1 MVSISHVVEDI
12 VKHRPYLSESLAAG
26 IINVSSLAR
35 QLQPDV
41 ERALQKGVNT
51 GAIVMALNRLA
62 PYLQVREQVQL
73 NKLLSNMGDNILR
86 SSLCDYT
93 FKNSPTLLDC
103 HIEVLK
109 NLVKNDEI
117 FYTMVQG
124 VFETNLVISDTME
137 ELIADYFKDELWPFK
152 KNGLSSVTLKLPK
165 GNSMQ
170 AGFYYT
176 IMKELSWEGI
186 NLTEVISSTN
196 EFTVVVDNALIDK
209 TFVVLKNFG
218 KRENNHYI

>member
-41 ERALQKGVNT
+41 EKALQKEVNT

-73 NKLLSNMGDNILR
+73 NKLLSNMGDIILR
-86 SSLCDYT
+86 SNLCDYT

-124 VFETNLVISDTME
+124 VFETNLVISDMME
-137 ELIADYFKDELWPFK
+137 SLITDYFKDELCLFK
-152 KNGLSSVTLKLPK
+152 QRGLSSVTLKLPK

-196 EFTVVVDNALIDK
+196 EFTVVVDNSLIDK
-209 TFVVLKNFG
+209 TFVVLKNIG
-218 KRENNHYI
+218 KR

>member
-1 MVSISHVVEDI
+1 MVSVSHVVEGI
-12 VKHRPYLSESLAAG
+12 IKRRPYLSESLAAG

-35 QLQPDV
+35 QLQPEV
-41 ERALQKGVNT
+41 EKALQREVNT
-51 GAIVMALNRLA
+51 GAIVMALNRLT
-62 PYLQVREQVQL
+62 PYLQVRDQVQL
-73 NKLLSNMGDNILR
+73 NKLLGNMGDIILR
-86 SSLCDYT
+86 SNLCDYT

-109 NLVKNDEI
+109 HLVKSDEV

-124 VFETNLVISDTME
+124 VFETNLVISDSVS
-137 ELIADYFKDELWPFK
+137 ELVQDYFREETCLFEQR
-152 KNGLSSVTLKLPK
+152 GLSSVTLKLPK
-165 GNSMQ
+165 GNSLQ

-176 IMKELSWEGI
+176 IMKELAWEGI

-209 TFVVLKNFG
+209 TFVVLKNIG
-218 KRENNHYI
+218 K

>member
-73 NKLLSNMGDNILR
+73 NKLLSNMGDIILR

-117 FYTMVQG
+117 FYIKALGRNMHIMTKLGEINSRQYTMKSLNDILSG
-124 VFETNLVISDTME
+124 SFERCHKSFLVNKKYIQSVNPRTKTLHLRGLDDD
-137 ELIADYFKDELWPFK
+137 IPYGKDFHIE
-152 KNGLSSVTLKLPK
+152 
-165 GNSMQ
+165 
-170 AGFYYT
+170 
-176 IMKELSWEGI
+176 
-186 NLTEVISSTN
+186 
-196 EFTVVVDNALIDK
+196 
-209 TFVVLKNFG
+209 
-218 KRENNHYI
+218 

>member
-35 QLQPDV
+35 QLQGEV
-41 ERALQKGVNT
+41 ERSLKKEVNT

-73 NKLLSNMGDNILR
+73 NKLLNNMGDIILR
-86 SSLCDYT
+86 SNLCDYT

-109 NLVKNDEI
+109 NLVQNDDV
-117 FYTMVQG
+117 FYTLVQG

-137 ELIADYFKDELWPFK
+137 ELIDDYFNDEICLFK
-152 KNGLSSVTLKLPK
+152 QSGLSSVTLKLPK

-170 AGFYYT
+170 PGFYYT

-196 EFTVVVDNALIDK
+196 EFTVVVDNSLIDT
-209 TFVVLKNFG
+209 TFVVLKNIG
-218 KRENNHYI
+218 KR

>member
-1 MVSISHVVEDI
+1 MVSISHTVENI
-12 VKHRPYLSESLAAG
+12 IKHRPYLSESLAAG

-35 QLQPDV
+35 QLQPEI
-41 ERALQKGVNT
+41 ERALQKEVNT
-51 GAIVMALNRLA
+51 GAIVMSLNRLA

-73 NKLLSNMGDNILR
+73 NKLLSSMGDIILR
-86 SSLCDYT
+86 SNLCDYT
-93 FKNSPTLLDC
+93 FKNSPTLLEC

-137 ELIADYFKDELWPFK
+137 RLIADYFKDEVCLFK
-152 KNGLSSVTLKLPK
+152 QSGLSSVTLKLPK

-196 EFTVVVDNALIDK
+196 EFTVVVDNILIDK
-209 TFVVLKNFG
+209 TFVVLKNIG
-218 KRENNHYI
+218 KR

>member
-41 ERALQKGVNT
+41 EKALKKEVNT

-62 PYLQVREQVQL
+62 PYLQIREQVQL
-73 NKLLSNMGDNILR
+73 NKLLSNMGDIILR
-86 SSLCDYT
+86 SNLCDYT

-137 ELIADYFKDELWPFK
+137 SLIADYFKDEVCLFK
-152 KNGLSSVTLKLPK
+152 QGGLSSVTLKLPK

-209 TFVVLKNFG
+209 TFVVLKNIG
-218 KRENNHYI
+218 KR

>member
-1 MVSISHVVEDI
+1 MISISHVVEDI
-12 VKHRPYLSESLAAG
+12 VKHRHYLSESLAAG

-73 NKLLSNMGDNILR
+73 NKLLSNMGDIILR

-137 ELIADYFKDELWPFK
+137 ELIADYFKDELCLFK

-209 TFVVLKNFG
+209 TFVVLKNIG
-218 KRENNHYI
+218 KR

>member
-35 QLQPDV
+35 QLQGEV
-41 ERALQKGVNT
+41 ERSLKKEVNT

-73 NKLLSNMGDNILR
+73 NKLLSNMGDIILR
-86 SSLCDYT
+86 SNLCDYT
-93 FKNSPTLLDC
+93 FKNSSTLLDC

-109 NLVKNDEI
+109 NLVKNDEV
-117 FYTMVQG
+117 FYTLVQG

-137 ELIADYFKDELWPFK
+137 QLISDYFKDETCLFK
-152 KNGLSSVTLKLPK
+152 QSGLSSVTLKLPK

-170 AGFYYT
+170 PGFYYT

-196 EFTVVVDNALIDK
+196 EFTVVVDNILIDK
-209 TFVVLKNFG
+209 TFVVLKNIG
-218 KRENNHYI
+218 KK

>member
-1 MVSISHVVEDI
+1 MLSISHIVEDI
-12 VKHRPYLSESLAAG
+12 IKHRPYLSESLAAG

-41 ERALQKGVNT
+41 ESALNKEVNT
-51 GAIVMALNRLA
+51 GAIVMSLNRLA
-62 PYLQVREQVQL
+62 PYLQIREQVQL
-73 NKLLSNMGDNILR
+73 NKLLGSMGDIILR
-86 SSLCDYT
+86 SNLCDYT

-109 NLVKNDEI
+109 SLVKNDEI

-124 VFETNLVISDTME
+124 VFETNLVISDTMID
-137 ELIADYFKDELWPFK
+137 LISDYFKDELCLFSQG
-152 KNGLSSVTLKLPK
+152 GLSSVTLKLPK

-196 EFTVVVDNALIDK
+196 EFTVVVDNSLIDK
-209 TFVVLKNFG
+209 TFVVLKNIG
-218 KRENNHYI
+218 KR

>member
-35 QLQPDV
+35 QLQGEV
-41 ERALQKGVNT
+41 ERSLKKEVNT

-73 NKLLSNMGDNILR
+73 NKLLSNMGDIILR
-86 SSLCDYT
+86 SNLCDYT

-109 NLVKNDEI
+109 NLVKNDDV
-117 FYTMVQG
+117 FYTLVQG

-137 ELIADYFKDELWPFK
+137 ELIDDYFKDEVCLFK
-152 KNGLSSVTLKLPK
+152 QSGLSSVTLKLPK

-170 AGFYYT
+170 PGFYYT

-196 EFTVVVDNALIDK
+196 EFTVVVDNSLIDT
-209 TFVVLKNFG
+209 TFVVLKNIG
-218 KRENNHYI
+218 KR

>member
-41 ERALQKGVNT
+41 ERALQKEVNT
-51 GAIVMALNRLA
+51 GAIVMALNWLA

-73 NKLLSNMGDNILR
+73 NKLLSNMGDIILR
-86 SSLCDYT
+86 SNLCDYT

-137 ELIADYFKDELWPFK
+137 ELITDYFKDELCLFK
-152 KNGLSSVTLKLPK
+152 KSGLSSVTLKLPK

-209 TFVVLKNFG
+209 TFVVLKNIG
-218 KRENNHYI
+218 KR

>member
-12 VKHRPYLSESLAAG
+12 VKHRPYLSEALAAG

-35 QLQPDV
+35 QLQADV
-41 ERALQKGVNT
+41 EKALKKEVNT
-51 GAIVMALNRLA
+51 GAIVMSLNRLA
-62 PYLQVREQVQL
+62 PYLQIREQVQL
-73 NKLLSNMGDNILR
+73 NKLLSSMGDLILR
-86 SSLCDYT
+86 SNLCDYT

-109 NLVKNDEI
+109 SLVKNDEI

-124 VFETNLVISDTME
+124 VFETNLVISNMME
-137 ELIADYFKDELWPFK
+137 PLISECFKDEVCLFK
-152 KNGLSSVTLKLPK
+152 QGDLSSVTLKLPK

-186 NLTEVISSTN
+186 NITEVISSTN

-209 TFVVLKNFG
+209 TFVVLKNIG
-218 KRENNHYI
+218 KK

>member
-73 NKLLSNMGDNILR
+73 NKLLSNMGDIILR

-137 ELIADYFKDELWPFK
+137 ELIADYFKDELCLFK
-152 KNGLSSVTLKLPK
+152 KKRSVF
-165 GNSMQ
+165 GDAEIAEREQ
-170 AGFYYT
+170 YAGRFLLYHYERIILGRYQSDRSHLFYQRVY
-176 IMKELSWEGI
+176 G
-186 NLTEVISSTN
+186 
-196 EFTVVVDNALIDK
+196 
-209 TFVVLKNFG
+209 G
-218 KRENNHYI
+218 G

>member
-1 MVSISHVVEDI
+1 MLSISHVVENI
-12 VKHRPYLSESLAAG
+12 VKHRPYLSEALAAG

-35 QLQPDV
+35 QLQGDV
-41 ERALQKGVNT
+41 EQTMKREVNT

-73 NKLLSNMGDNILR
+73 NKLLSSMGDIILR
-86 SSLCDYT
+86 SNLCDYT

-109 NLVKNDEI
+109 NLVKNDEV
-117 FYTMVQG
+117 FYTLVQG
-124 VFETNLVISDTME
+124 VFETNLVVSDMVE
-137 ELIADYFKDELWPFK
+137 DLIGNYFKDETCLFHQG
-152 KNGLSSVTLKLPK
+152 NLSSVTLKLPK

-170 AGFYYT
+170 PGFYYT

-196 EFTVVVDNALIDK
+196 EFTVVVDNSLIDK
-209 TFVVLKNFG
+209 TFVVLKNIG
-218 KRENNHYI
+218 KK

>member
-41 ERALQKGVNT
+41 EKALRKEVNT

-62 PYLQVREQVQL
+62 PYLQIREQVQL
-73 NKLLSNMGDNILR
+73 NKLLSNMGDIILR
-86 SSLCDYT
+86 SNLCDYT

-137 ELIADYFKDELWPFK
+137 ALIADYFKDEICLFK
-152 KNGLSSVTLKLPK
+152 QGGLSSVTLKLPK

-209 TFVVLKNFG
+209 TFVVLKNIG
-218 KRENNHYI
+218 KR

>member
-41 ERALQKGVNT
+41 ERKLRKEVNT

-73 NKLLSNMGDNILR
+73 NKLLSNMGDIILR
-86 SSLCDYT
+86 SNLCDYT

-124 VFETNLVISDTME
+124 VFETNLVISDAMETLIDDFFKE
-137 ELIADYFKDELWPFK
+137 ELCLFKQ
-152 KNGLSSVTLKLPK
+152 GSLSSVTLKLPK

-170 AGFYYT
+170 PGFYYT

-196 EFTVVVDNALIDK
+196 EFTVVVDNSLIDK
-209 TFVVLKNFG
+209 TFVVLKNIG
-218 KRENNHYI
+218 KR

>member
-1 MVSISHVVEDI
+1 MVSISHVVENI

-41 ERALQKGVNT
+41 EKALCKEVNT

-73 NKLLSNMGDNILR
+73 NKLLSNMGDIILR
-86 SSLCDYT
+86 SNLCDYT
-93 FKNSPTLLDC
+93 FKNSSTLLDC

-109 NLVKNDEI
+109 KLVKNDEI
-117 FYTMVQG
+117 FYTLVQG
-124 VFETNLVISDTME
+124 VFETNLVISDMME
-137 ELIADYFKDELWPFK
+137 ELIADCFKDESCLFRQS
-152 KNGLSSVTLKLPK
+152 GLSSVTLKLPK

-170 AGFYYT
+170 PGFYYT

-196 EFTVVVDNALIDK
+196 EFTVVVDNSLIDK
-209 TFVVLKNFG
+209 TFVVLKNIG
-218 KRENNHYI
+218 KH

>member
-41 ERALQKGVNT
+41 EKALQKEVNT

-73 NKLLSNMGDNILR
+73 NKLLSNMGDIILR
-86 SSLCDYT
+86 SNLCDYT
-93 FKNSPTLLDC
+93 FKNSPTLVDC

-124 VFETNLVISDTME
+124 VFETNLVISDMME
-137 ELIADYFKDELWPFK
+137 SLITDYFKEELCLFK
-152 KNGLSSVTLKLPK
+152 QRGLSSVTLKLPK

-196 EFTVVVDNALIDK
+196 EFTVVVDNSLIDK
-209 TFVVLKNFG
+209 TFVVLKNIG
-218 KRENNHYI
+218 KR

>member
-1 MVSISHVVEDI
+1 MVSISHVVENI

-41 ERALQKGVNT
+41 EKALCKEVNT

-73 NKLLSNMGDNILR
+73 NKLLSNMGDIILR
-86 SSLCDYT
+86 SNLCDYT

-124 VFETNLVISDTME
+124 VFETNLVISDAME
-137 ELIADYFKDELWPFK
+137 TLIADFFKDELCLFK
-152 KNGLSSVTLKLPK
+152 QGSLSSVTLKLPK

-170 AGFYYT
+170 PGFYYT

-196 EFTVVVDNALIDK
+196 EFTVVVDNSLIDK
-209 TFVVLKNFG
+209 TFVVLKNIG
-218 KRENNHYI
+218 KR

>member
-35 QLQPDV
+35 QLQGEV
-41 ERALQKGVNT
+41 ERSLKKEVNT

-73 NKLLSNMGDNILR
+73 NKLLNNMGDIILR
-86 SSLCDYT
+86 SNLCDYT

-109 NLVKNDEI
+109 NLVKNDDV
-117 FYTMVQG
+117 FYTLVQG

-137 ELIADYFKDELWPFK
+137 ELIDDYFKDEICLFK
-152 KNGLSSVTLKLPK
+152 QSGLSSVTLKLPK

-170 AGFYYT
+170 PGFYYT

-186 NLTEVISSTN
+186 NLTEGISSTN
-196 EFTVVVDNALIDK
+196 EFTVVVDNSLIDT
-209 TFVVLKNFG
+209 TFVVLKNIG
-218 KRENNHYI
+218 KR

>member
-35 QLQPDV
+35 QLQGEV
-41 ERALQKGVNT
+41 ERSLKKEVNT

-73 NKLLSNMGDNILR
+73 NKLLSNMGDIILR
-86 SSLCDYT
+86 SNLCDYT

-109 NLVKNDEI
+109 NLVKNDDV
-117 FYTMVQG
+117 FYTLVQG

-137 ELIADYFKDELWPFK
+137 ELIADYFKDEVCLFK
-152 KNGLSSVTLKLPK
+152 QSGLSSVTLKLPK

-170 AGFYYT
+170 PGFYYT

-196 EFTVVVDNALIDK
+196 EFTVVVDNSLIGT
-209 TFVVLKNFG
+209 TFVVLKNIG
-218 KRENNHYI
+218 KR

>member
-1 MVSISHVVEDI
+1 MVSISHIVEDI

-41 ERALQKGVNT
+41 EKVLKKQVNT

-73 NKLLSNMGDNILR
+73 NKLLSNMGDIILR
-86 SSLCDYT
+86 SNLCDYT

-137 ELIADYFKDELWPFK
+137 NLIADYFKDELCLFK
-152 KNGLSSVTLKLPK
+152 QGGLSSVTLKLPK

-196 EFTVVVDNALIDK
+196 EFTVVVDNTLIDK
-209 TFVVLKNFG
+209 TFVVLKNIG
-218 KRENNHYI
+218 KR

>member
-41 ERALQKGVNT
+41 EKALQKEANT

-73 NKLLSNMGDNILR
+73 NKLLSNMGDIILR
-86 SSLCDYT
+86 SNLCDYT

-124 VFETNLVISDTME
+124 VFETNLVISDMME
-137 ELIADYFKDELWPFK
+137 SLITDYFKDELCLFK
-152 KNGLSSVTLKLPK
+152 QRGLSSVTLKLPK

-196 EFTVVVDNALIDK
+196 EFTVVVDNSLIDK
-209 TFVVLKNFG
+209 TFVVLKNIG
-218 KRENNHYI
+218 KR